1 MVTIIQK
8 VNEAKGSL
16 AVDASLGFVAL
27 VPTQKFGQKPRKP
40 TLTSGLGH
48 VPFFIFVLL
57 SRVTARVQSSSVSH
71 SCASNSVRFLTPW
84 PAGYGTQADD
94 NNPLL

>member
-1 MVTIIQK
+1 MTIIQK

-48 VPFFIFVLL
+48 VPFLFLFYCP
-57 SRVTARVQSSSVSH
+57 VTARVQSSSVSH